1 MRVLIS
7 GGSGFIGTHLSRR
20 LLNEGHSVL
29 VFDLVAPKLK
39 DSGLTFIQGDVRSN
53 KDIAQAITSDI
64 DAIYHFAAIVSVPE
78 CERDPSAAG
87 LTNVQGTK
95 NILNRVIELN
105 TEKKIRFFF
114 ASSAAVY
121 GGSCKFGERVSE
133 FLTELAPLSCYGHH
147 KLEGEKIIQDLCK
160 NAGLNALSFR
170 FFNVFG
176 EGQDPSSPYSGV
188 ITRFRNALVH
198 QKAVTLYNQGQNS
211 RDFIHVSEIAR
222 ACTLAL
228 QLDQKKLKG
237 QPINLCTGR
246 STTISD
252 LFKKMCIEFGA
263 NVPANLAPSI
273 PGDIEE
279 SCGDPTQ
286 ARQLLGF
293 ESETGQSWLK

>member
-105 TEKKIRFFF
+105 IEKKIRFFF
-114 ASSAAVY
+114 RKFSS
-121 GGSCKFGERVSE
+121 GLRG
-133 FLTELAPLSCYGHH
+133 FLQIRRA
-147 KLEGEKIIQDLCK
+147 
-160 NAGLNALSFR
+160 
-170 FFNVFG
+170 
-176 EGQDPSSPYSGV
+176 
-188 ITRFRNALVH
+188 RFRIPN
-198 QKAVTLYNQGQNS
+198 
-211 RDFIHVSEIAR
+211 R
-222 ACTLAL
+222 
-228 QLDQKKLKG
+228 
-237 QPINLCTGR
+237 TG
-246 STTISD
+246 
-252 LFKKMCIEFGA
+252 
-263 NVPANLAPSI
+263 APFMLWS
-273 PGDIEE
+273 P
-279 SCGDPTQ
+279 
-286 ARQLLGF
+286 
-293 ESETGQSWLK
+293 